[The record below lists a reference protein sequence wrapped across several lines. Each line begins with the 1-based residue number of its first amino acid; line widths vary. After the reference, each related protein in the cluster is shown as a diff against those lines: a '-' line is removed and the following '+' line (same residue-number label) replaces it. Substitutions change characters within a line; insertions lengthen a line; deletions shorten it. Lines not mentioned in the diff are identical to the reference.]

1 MPLGTFKSAFIGGG
15 GKFEATGGTVTTYGI
30 YTVHTFTSSGTFA
43 VSGGAGNCDMLLVS
57 GGGGSGSHVA
67 GGGGGGGVIRIT
79 NRALT
84 PSDYTITVGGGGA
97 TATPYPQWSGGARG
111 GTTTAFGESTIGGG
125 GAGSWGAGGSSGA
138 NGAGGSA
145 GGGGATGEVT
155 NQFLVIVHFT
165 VGRVVVV
172 EAVMLINI
180 PQVVA
185 EDRQQLVRPRV
196 VTKLVMVVLALGDQV
211 IHPI

>member
-1 MPLGTFKSAFIGGG
+1 VVVVLRLLLILNGQVVLGVGLLPHLVNQQLVVAEQVVG
-15 GKFEATGGTVTTYGI
+15 VL
-30 YTVHTFTSSGTFA
+30 A
-43 VSGGAGNCDMLLVS
+43 VQVVQMVLV
-57 GGGGSGSHVA
+57 VLPE
-67 GGGGGGGVIRIT
+67 VVVRQ
-79 NRALT
+79 
-84 PSDYTITVGGGGA
+84 V
-97 TATPYPQWSGGARG
+97 
-111 GTTTAFGESTIGGG
+111 
-125 GAGSWGAGGSSGA
+125 
-138 NGAGGSA
+138 
-145 GGGGATGEVT
+145 EVT

-165 VGRVVVV
+165 VGIVVVV

>member
-1 MPLGTFKSAFIGGG
+1 VVVLRLLLILNGQVVLGVGLLPHLVNQQLVVAEQVVG
-15 GKFEATGGTVTTYGI
+15 VL
-30 YTVHTFTSSGTFA
+30 A
-43 VSGGAGNCDMLLVS
+43 VQVVQMVLV
-57 GGGGSGSHVA
+57 VLPE
-67 GGGGGGGVIRIT
+67 VVVRQ
-79 NRALT
+79 
-84 PSDYTITVGGGGA
+84 V
-97 TATPYPQWSGGARG
+97 
-111 GTTTAFGESTIGGG
+111 
-125 GAGSWGAGGSSGA
+125 
-138 NGAGGSA
+138 
-145 GGGGATGEVT
+145 EVT

-165 VGRVVVV
+165 VGIVVVA